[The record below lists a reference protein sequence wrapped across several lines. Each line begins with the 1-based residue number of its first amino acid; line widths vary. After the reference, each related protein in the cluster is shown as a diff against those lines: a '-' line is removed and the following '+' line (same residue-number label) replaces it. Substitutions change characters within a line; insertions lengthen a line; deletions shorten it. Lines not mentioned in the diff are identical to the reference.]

1 MTTKRLAGRVAI
13 VTGAGRGIGR
23 AIALRY
29 SQEGAAVALA
39 ARTPAQINEAAAEIE
54 SNGGRALAIQ
64 CDVSSE
70 SDVDRLVD
78 ATVRQFGKIDI
89 LANNAAVNLP
99 PTDLTEVDLSV
110 WRNVI
115 DVNLTGAFI
124 CTRAVLPHMKRI
136 GSGVVLNLSS
146 VGGRRGAAGRGP
158 YRASKAAL
166 INFTETI
173 GAEGA
178 NYGVRAV
185 CLCPGGVDT
194 EMMREIGM
202 ARGRELMKPEQVAD
216 VATYAVSY
224 TNAATQGV
232 RRLAWAILSVTIFI
246 LSATSTVMARRLR
259 C

>member
-1 MTTKRLAGRVAI
+1 M
-13 VTGAGRGIGR
+13 
-23 AIALRY
+23 
-29 SQEGAAVALA
+29 LA
-39 ARTPAQINEAAAEIE
+39 ARTPAQIDEAAAEIE
-54 SNGGRALAIQ
+54 SAGGRALAIQ

-89 LANNAAVNLP
+89 LVNNAAVNLP

-136 GSGVVLNLSS
+136 GSGVVLILSS

-178 NYGVRAV
+178 EYGVRAV

-194 EMMREIGM
+194 DMMREIGM

-216 VATYAVSY
+216 VARTP
-224 TNAATQGV
+224 
-232 RRLAWAILSVTIFI
+232 
-246 LSATSTVMARRLR
+246 
-259 C
+259 

>member
-39 ARTPAQINEAAAEIE
+39 ARTRAQIDEAAAEIE
-54 SNGGRALAIQ
+54 SAGGRALAIQ

-89 LANNAAVNLP
+89 LVNNAAVNLP

-136 GSGVVLNLSS
+136 GSGVVLILSS

-178 NYGVRAV
+178 EYGVRAV

-194 EMMREIGM
+194 DMMREIGM

-216 VATYAVSY
+216 VAAYAVSDE
-224 TNAATQGV
+224 AATLNG
-232 RRLAWAILSVTIFI
+232 VTIDI
-246 LSATSTVMARRLR
+246 PGTANTLGG
-259 C
+259 

>member
-1 MTTKRLAGRVAI
+1 M
-13 VTGAGRGIGR
+13 
-23 AIALRY
+23 
-29 SQEGAAVALA
+29 LA
-39 ARTPAQINEAAAEIE
+39 ARTRAQIDEAAAEIE
-54 SNGGRALAIQ
+54 SAGGRALAIQ

-89 LANNAAVNLP
+89 LVNNAAVNLS

-124 CTRAVLPHMKRI
+124 CTRAVLPHMKRT
-136 GSGVVLNLSS
+136 GSGVVLILSS

-216 VATYAVSY
+216 VAAFAVSDD
-224 TNAATQGV
+224 AATLNG
-232 RRLAWAILSVTIFI
+232 VTIDVPGTANT
-246 LSATSTVMARRLR
+246 LGG
-259 C
+259 

>member
-1 MTTKRLAGRVAI
+1 MTTKRLLGRVAI

-39 ARTPAQINEAAAEIE
+39 ARTRAQIDEAAAEIE
-54 SNGGRALAIQ
+54 SAGGRALAIQ

-89 LANNAAVNLP
+89 LVNNAAVNLP

-136 GSGVVLNLSS
+136 GSGVVLILSS

-178 NYGVRAV
+178 EYGVRAV

-194 EMMREIGM
+194 DMMREIGM

-216 VATYAVSY
+216 VAAYAVSDE
-224 TNAATQGV
+224 AATLNG
-232 RRLAWAILSVTIFI
+232 VTIDVPGTANT
-246 LSATSTVMARRLR
+246 LGG
-259 C
+259 

>member
-29 SQEGAAVALA
+29 SQEGAAVAFA
-39 ARTPAQINEAAAEIE
+39 ARTRAQIDEAAAEIE
-54 SNGGRALAIQ
+54 SAGGRALAVQ

-89 LANNAAVNLP
+89 LVNNAAVNLP

-136 GSGVVLNLSS
+136 GSGVVLILSS

-194 EMMREIGM
+194 DMMREIGM

-216 VATYAVSY
+216 VATYAVSDE
-224 TNAATQGV
+224 AATLNG
-232 RRLAWAILSVTIFI
+232 VTIDI
-246 LSATSTVMARRLR
+246 PGTANTLGG
-259 C
+259 

>member
-13 VTGAGRGIGR
+13 ITGAGRGIGR

-39 ARTPAQINEAAAEIE
+39 ARTPAQIDEAAAEIE
-54 SNGGRALAIQ
+54 SAGGRALAIQ

-89 LANNAAVNLP
+89 LVNNAAVNLP

-124 CTRAVLPHMKRI
+124 CTRAVLPHMKRT
-136 GSGVVLNLSS
+136 GSGVVLILSS

-194 EMMREIGM
+194 DMMREIGM
-202 ARGRELMKPEQVAD
+202 AGGRELMKPEQVAD
-216 VATYAVSY
+216 VAAFAVSDDAV
-224 TNAATQGV
+224 TLNG
-232 RRLAWAILSVTIFI
+232 VTIDVPGTANT
-246 LSATSTVMARRLR
+246 LGG
-259 C
+259 

>member
-29 SQEGAAVALA
+29 SREGATVVLA
-39 ARTPAQINEAAAEIE
+39 ARTSAQIDEAAAEIE
-54 SNGGRALAIQ
+54 SAGGRALAIQ

-70 SDVDRLVD
+70 RDVDHLVE
-78 ATVRQFGKIDI
+78 AAAQRFGRIDI
-89 LANNAAVNLP
+89 LVNNAAVNLP

-124 CTRAVLPHMKRI
+124 CTRAVLPHMKRN
-136 GSGVVLNLSS
+136 GSGVVLILSS

-173 GAEGA
+173 GAEGV

-194 EMMREIGM
+194 DMMREIGM

-216 VATYAVSY
+216 VATYAVSDE
-224 TNAATQGV
+224 AATLNG
-232 RRLAWAILSVTIFI
+232 VTIDI
-246 LSATSTVMARRLR
+246 PGTANTLGG
-259 C
+259 